1 MEDSLGLYVV
11 KRNGTKERVSFDK
24 VLDRIGNLCT
34 SQNIKCA
41 YSLVAK
47 KTIDGLYPGIHTH
60 ELDIL
65 AAEHAAYMCMNSSE
79 YDRLASALIV
89 SDLHKETG
97 TFSDTMKL
105 LSQEGVL
112 KEYVSSYFFKHEQ
125 ELEAMIDYNKDYNYD
140 YSGIKTIS
148 KILLCRHKGA
158 VVERPQSL
166 FMRQAV
172 AFYAGQ
178 PNDIEQIKDCYLM
191 LSNKKAI
198 HGTPTGMHA
207 GLTNNFTS
215 CFLQYLDG
223 TKSGKKNIE
232 NLYNAVKDTAAIS
245 YNAGGQSIAI
255 SSVPCSTSTDCGG
268 VIDFLKVIDSTSKH
282 VKKLENRR
290 NSGISVYCEQWH
302 GDILSFVDL
311 KLPSKQA
318 EFTCKEL
325 FVALWTSDLFMKRV
339 KSKSMWS
346 LFNPA
351 TAPGLDN
358 CWGEVFENL
367 YHKYERE
374 GRAVGTISAVE
385 LWYRI
390 VDNLIES
397 GVPYI
402 LFKDPCNR
410 LSNQQHRGCLKSSNL
425 CTEIMQY
432 SSDEETAVCNIASVS
447 LPAFLVNGEFDHNE
461 LFKAVCRLVRNLD
474 RIIELSE
481 YSNDKAIL
489 SNKLNRAIGVGESGF
504 ADLCQMKLI
513 SHTSPEARK
522 LNLEITETI
531 YYGFLRASCDLAK
544 ETGLTYPT
552 YEGSLVHK
560 GILNFDLYNHTP
572 TSRWPFEELR
582 KDIKTHGIRHSLGVC
597 GMPTSTGSI
606 VLGNNE
612 SREPYINNL
621 FVRGVLSGSYMVVNR
636 HLEKTLKDLDLY
648 TPEIKEKML
657 NAEGSVQGIEEIPA
671 HIREVFRTIWEVKCA
686 DLIDM
691 CADTMIFTDQ
701 SRSMSLF
708 FDGVTR
714 QKLSSA
720 LFYAW
725 EKGLKTG
732 IYYLRTKAPLK
743 APPMALQCLMCAT

>member
-1 MEDSLGLYVV
+1 M
-11 KRNGTKERVSFDK
+11 
-24 VLDRIGNLCT
+24 
-34 SQNIKCA
+34 
-41 YSLVAK
+41 
-47 KTIDGLYPGIHTH
+47 
-60 ELDIL
+60 
-65 AAEHAAYMCMNSSE
+65 
-79 YDRLASALIV
+79 
-89 SDLHKETG
+89 
-97 TFSDTMKL
+97 
-105 LSQEGVL
+105 
-112 KEYVSSYFFKHEQ
+112 
-125 ELEAMIDYNKDYNYD
+125 
-140 YSGIKTIS
+140 
-148 KILLCRHKGA
+148 
-158 VVERPQSL
+158 

-178 PNDIEQIKDCYLM
+178 PDCMIHIKDCYDM
-191 LSNKKAI
+191 LSNKRAI

-207 GLTNNFTS
+207 GLTNSFTS

-223 TKSGKKNIE
+223 TKNGKDNIT
-232 NLYNAVKDTAAIS
+232 NLYDVVKDTALIS

-255 SSVPCSTSTDCGG
+255 SSVPCSTSANCGG
-268 VIDFLKVIDSTSKH
+268 VVDFLKVIDSTSKH

-302 GDILSFVDL
+302 GDILAFLDL

-318 EFTCKEL
+318 EFTCKDL
-325 FVALWTSDLFMKRV
+325 FIALWTSDLFMKRV
-339 KSKSMWS
+339 ESKSMWS

-358 CWGEVFENL
+358 CWGEEFETL
-367 YHKYERE
+367 YTKYEQE
-374 GRAVGTISAVE
+374 GRSVGTISAVE
-385 LWYRI
+385 LWYRT

-402 LFKDPCNR
+402 LFKDACNR
-410 LSNQQHRGCLKSSNL
+410 FSNQQHRGCIKSSNL
-425 CTEIMQY
+425 CTEIIQY
-432 SSDEETAVCNIASVS
+432 SSDKETAVCNIASVS
-447 LPAFLVNGEFDHNE
+447 LPAFLVNGEFVHYA

-474 RIIELSE
+474 RVVELSR
-481 YSNDKAIL
+481 YSNNKAIL
-489 SNKLNRAIGVGESGF
+489 SNKLNRAIGIGESGF
-504 ADLCQMKLI
+504 ADLCQMMLI
-513 SHTSPEARK
+513 PHTSPKAVK

-531 YYGFLRASCDLAK
+531 YYAFLRTSCDLAK
-544 ETGLTYPT
+544 ETGMTYPT

-572 TSRWPFEELR
+572 TSRWPFKHLR
-582 KDIKTHGIRHSLGVC
+582 EDIKLHGIRHSLGVC

-636 HLEKTLKDLDLY
+636 HLEKALKDLDLY
-648 TPEIKEKML
+648 THDIKEKIL
-657 NAEGSVQGIEEIPA
+657 AAEGSVQNIQEIPP

-708 FDGVTR
+708 FDKVTR
-714 QKLSSA
+714 EKLSAA
-720 LFYAW
+720 LFYGW
-725 EKGLKTG
+725 KKGLKTG